1 MVVAVVA
8 QRGENGVQGHIAE
21 KGQSW
26 ALSLLYVLLGS
37 FGRMA
42 KMARDEYEGS
52 DHELFTGKERQ
63 KS

>member
-8 QRGENGVQGHIAE
+8 QRGENGVIAE

-37 FGRMA
+37 FGRMV

-52 DHELFTGKERQ
+52 DHELFTGKGRQ